1 VKDNYYAESLHAQKL
16 YQVYQTKY
24 PSVQQY
30 FDSEIAFVRNQLH
43 GTERV
48 LELGAGY
55 GRIMKE
61 LAPSCGEIIGIDI
74 AEGNVEFGQTYLRN
88 LPNATLLVMDAH
100 NIEFDKPFDVVLCM
114 QNALS
119 AMQTEPLT
127 YIKQIMDQ
135 ITPEGRAFISSYSAK
150 FWEHRFAWFQEQA
163 EKGLLGEIDTE
174 QSKDGV
180 IIGKDGFR
188 ATTQSPEDL
197 EQIGKASGFPF
208 EITEVDESSIFLVIQ
223 KCSESIGGNQTC

>member
-1 VKDNYYAESLHAQKL
+1 MADNYYAESLNAQKL

-30 FDSEIAFVRNQLH
+30 FDSEIAFVRDQLQ

-61 LAPSCGEIIGIDI
+61 LAPSCKEIIGIDI
-74 AEGNVEFGQTYLRN
+74 AEGNVAFGQTYLRDA
-88 LPNATLLVMDAH
+88 PHAKLLVMDAH
-100 NIEFDKPFDVVLCM
+100 KLQFDEPFDVVLCM

-119 AMQTEPLT
+119 AMKTEPLT
-127 YIKQIMDQ
+127 YIKQIMDLLV
-135 ITPEGRAFISSYSAK
+135 PGGRAFISSYSAK
-150 FWEHRFAWFQEQA
+150 FWEHRLAWFHEQA

-174 QSKDGV
+174 KTKDGV
-180 IIGKDGFR
+180 IVGKDGFR

-197 EQIGKASGFPF
+197 EQIGKASGFQF
-208 EITEVDESSIFLVIQ
+208 EITEVDESSVFLVIQ
-223 KCSESIGGNQTC
+223 KR